1 MKRSSTAFAAWSSL
15 MIVALGAIGF
25 WAFWLLERKAMAV
38 GLAAGAGV
46 GLVELESTALMFSRL
61 VSSRSRTVWGV
72 LLGGKSLLIFS
83 AIGILILG
91 LKINA
96 FGFIIGF
103 SEVVLS
109 IIFTAAWLRPGP
121 ERAEHG
127 TGTGNAG

>member
-1 MKRSSTAFAAWSSL
+1 

-25 WAFWLLERKAMAV
+25 FAFWFLERKAMAV
-38 GLAAGAGV
+38 GFAAGAGI
-46 GLVELESTALMFSRL
+46 GLVELESNVLMFSRL

-72 LLGGKSLLIFS
+72 ILGGKSLLVFS
-83 AIGILILG
+83 AIGFLILG

-121 ERAEHG
+121 EGIKDG
-127 TGTGNAG
+127 TGTGDSG